1 MQIFRKNNTLYY
13 GTRKTLK
20 GGIKMDMETMLREE
34 IRDELESLKSMQ
46 LGDEL
51 YKTTVDGLTK
61 LIDKTIEIEK
71 FNIESQEKTKNRE
84 EDLELKRQEMEDNKR
99 DRLLTNGIAVA
110 GIVIPSLLTIWGTLK
125 SLKFEETGTVTTIV
139 GRGFINKLL
148 PRK

>member
-1 MQIFRKNNTLYY
+1 
-13 GTRKTLK
+13 
-20 GGIKMDMETMLREE
+20 MDMETMLREE

-84 EDLELKRQEMEDNKR
+84 EALELKRQEMEDNKR